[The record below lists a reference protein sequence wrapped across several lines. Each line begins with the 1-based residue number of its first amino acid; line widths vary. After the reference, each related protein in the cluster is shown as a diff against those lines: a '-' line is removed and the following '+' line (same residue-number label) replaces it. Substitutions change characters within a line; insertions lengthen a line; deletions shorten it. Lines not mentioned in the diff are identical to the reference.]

1 MLSNVISSQIDIFK
15 DYGGVV
21 PEMADLA
28 SVVCI
33 TSPADPDAW
42 YARLFAALTALPLG
56 NGRFSY
62 LPPVAVQKTPV
73 LRVRDALLSPSE
85 PVLLENCAGR
95 ISAQAAG
102 AYPPGV
108 ATLFPG
114 ERIEEADVRRMLAFR
129 EAGLSLFGVAEG
141 RTACVKEEKAV

>member
-1 MLSNVISSQIDIFK
+1 M
-15 DYGGVV
+15 
-21 PEMADLA
+21 
-28 SVVCI
+28 
-33 TSPADPDAW
+33 
-42 YARLFAALTALPLG
+42 
-56 NGRFSY
+56 
-62 LPPVAVQKTPV
+62 